1 MVLLDGTLIRTRR
14 RTGAAN
20 QRNYSCKHKAHGL
33 LFLALTY
40 EKGRRLVWISA
51 ARPGRSSEITTARHN
66 KLIEHL
72 RVACLGAL
80 GDLGFIGRDDD
91 PDNPVL
97 ITGYKAAR
105 TKPLTSA
112 KNEVNKLIAWERAVC
127 ERASSHRKSWRILT
141 SSASTPATPP
151 RCCGRCS
158 YSRTTKSPAD
168 RRFSIDTRPRP
179 ARVPNHPPI
188 PASRPATS
196 RLTIFNNEIPMP
208 VQRAWSRVG
217 RAPVGCGPVT
227 DRQRPSAAPPF
238 TCTIC
243 AVMYAASDDA
253 K

>member
-1 MVLLDGTLIRTRR
+1 MALLDGTLIRTRR

-20 QRNYSCKHKAHGL
+20 RRNCSGKHKAHGL

-51 ARPGRSSEITTARHN
+51 ARPSRSSEITTARHN

-72 RVACLGAL
+72 RVAGLGAL
-80 GDLGFIGRDDD
+80 GDLGFIGLDDD

-112 KNEVNKLIAWERAVC
+112 KNEANKLIARERAAC
-127 ERASSHRKSWRILT
+127 EHAFSHLKSWRILT

-179 ARVPNHPPI
+179 ARVPNHPPT
-188 PASRPATS
+188 PAP
-196 RLTIFNNEIPMP
+196 
-208 VQRAWSRVG
+208 
-217 RAPVGCGPVT
+217 
-227 DRQRPSAAPPF
+227 
-238 TCTIC
+238 
-243 AVMYAASDDA
+243 
-253 K
+253 